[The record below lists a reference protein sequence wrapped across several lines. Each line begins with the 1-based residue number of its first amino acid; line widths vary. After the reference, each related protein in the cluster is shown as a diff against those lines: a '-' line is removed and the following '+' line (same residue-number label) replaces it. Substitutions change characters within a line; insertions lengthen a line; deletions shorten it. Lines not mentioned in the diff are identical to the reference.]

1 MGTNCLKL
9 KLYILIKRI
18 YTQTNI
24 LTMSFP
30 VEKFYVSHFTDIK
43 RIRNIITSRALQP
56 AGMQKN
62 YVGRYRENAEEHGD
76 LEKYDNSVFYSI
88 IFPDDD
94 GVPIF
99 KESRITGYGFFV
111 FSPKIIEDNAKMVG
125 RRGVSELPIF
135 CKAWNYGKIHE
146 HCYTYE
152 TDKSLEENLNSWR
165 QIMSEN
171 IKQYMIDPE
180 TERLTSA
187 EGRTLNT
194 ELLLEGEMPIDMDL
208 IAIYIPKVKHIVV
221 KHSEAFLAKYPFMRG
236 SEERMKKKYED
247 EEAEVE
253 NLIKEHPD
261 LPWTRENPFK

>member
-1 MGTNCLKL
+1 M
-9 KLYILIKRI
+9 
-18 YTQTNI
+18 
-24 LTMSFP
+24 FP

-43 RIRNIITSRALQP
+43 RIRSIIASRSLQP
-56 AGMQKN
+56 SGMQKE

-76 LEKYDNSVFYSI
+76 LEKYNKSLFYSI
-88 IFPDDD
+88 VFPDDN
-94 GVPIF
+94 GIPIF
-99 KESRITGYGFFV
+99 EKSLVSGYGFFV
-111 FSPKIIEDNAKMVG
+111 FSPKIIEDNADMLG

-135 CKAWNYGKIHE
+135 CRGWAYGEIHE

-152 TDKSLEENLNSWR
+152 SDKSLKENLNIWR
-165 QIMSEN
+165 TIVHEN
-171 IKQYMIDPE
+171 IKQYMKDPK
-180 TERLTSA
+180 TERLISA

-221 KHSEAFLAKYPFMRG
+221 KYPEAFLVKYPSFRG

-247 EEAEVE
+247 EEAEIE
-253 NLIKEHPD
+253 NLIKENPD

>member
-1 MGTNCLKL
+1 
-9 KLYILIKRI
+9 
-18 YTQTNI
+18 
-24 LTMSFP
+24 MSDTFP
-30 VEKFYVSHFTDIK
+30 VDKFYISHFTDID
-43 RIRNIITSRALQP
+43 RIQSILDARALQP

-76 LEKYDNSVFYSI
+76 LEKYDKSVFYSI
-88 IFPDDD
+88 VFPDDN
-94 GVPIF
+94 GIPIF
-99 KESRITGYGFFV
+99 KESRISGYGFFV
-111 FSPKIIEDNAKMVG
+111 FSPKIIEDNANMLG
-125 RRGVSELPIF
+125 RHNVSENPIF
-135 CKAWNYGKIHE
+135 CRGWAYGEIHE
-146 HCYTYE
+146 NCYTYDN
-152 TDKSLEENLNSWR
+152 DKSLEENLNLWR
-165 QIMSEN
+165 SIMTEN

-194 ELLLEGEMPIDMDL
+194 EILMEGEMPIDMDL

-236 SEERMKKKYED
+236 SEERMKKKYEY

-253 NLIKEHPD
+253 RLIKENPD

>member
-1 MGTNCLKL
+1 
-9 KLYILIKRI
+9 
-18 YTQTNI
+18 
-24 LTMSFP
+24 MSFP
-30 VEKFYVSHFTDIK
+30 VEKFYVSHFTDIN
-43 RIRNIITSRALQP
+43 RIRNILKSHALQP
-56 AGMQKN
+56 SGMQKN

-76 LEKYDNSVFYSI
+76 LEKYNKSVFYSI
-88 IFPDDD
+88 IFPDDN

-111 FSPKIIEDNAKMVG
+111 FSPKIIEDNAKIVG

-135 CKAWNYGKIHE
+135 CKAWNYGKIREEYCH
-146 HCYTYE
+146 TYD

-165 QIMSEN
+165 QVMSEN

-180 TERLTSA
+180 TKRLTSA

-221 KHSEAFLAKYPFMRG
+221 KLSEDFYKKYPFMRG
-236 SEERMKKKYED
+236 SEEHMKKQHED
-247 EEAEVE
+247 EEKVIET
-253 NLIKEHPD
+253 LIKENPD